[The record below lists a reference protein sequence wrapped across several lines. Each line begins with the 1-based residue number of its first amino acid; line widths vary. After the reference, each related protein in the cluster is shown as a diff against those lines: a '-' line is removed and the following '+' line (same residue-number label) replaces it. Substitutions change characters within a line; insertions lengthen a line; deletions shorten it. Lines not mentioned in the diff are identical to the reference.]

1 MIKETDFQTYLY
13 INTTQYIIYVT
24 DNKTNEKIY
33 SERLAIEENST
44 ELKFR
49 KMDEFLDSN
58 ILKIEKKLDSFIKD
72 IYVILDSKEFHSIKL
87 SIKKDNN
94 GNLINSDTLIH
105 PLNDLKNLCQS
116 NLQNEKIIHFLI
128 EKYVID
134 NKTNEKIYSEK
145 LAIEENSIEF
155 KFRKMDEFLDS
166 NILKIEKK
174 LDSFIKDIYV
184 ILDSK
189 EFHSIKLSIKK
200 DNNGNLINSDA
211 LIHPL
216 SDLKNLCQSN
226 LFNKKIIHFF
236 IEKYVID
243 NKFYTSLPE
252 NVNCNH
258 FSLDTE
264 FICLSNNLIE
274 NIEKILKKYHISLNQ
289 ILSASYL
296 EKFKD
301 NTDNTIFTTASRII
315 SAHNSNEV
323 LLIGKANK
331 KQGFFER
338 FFNFFN

>member
-1 MIKETDFQTYLY
+1 MTRGADFHTFLYL
-13 INTTQYIIYVT
+13 NNTQYIIYVT

-33 SERLAIEENST
+33 SERLAIEENFT
-44 ELKFR
+44 ELKLS
-49 KMDEFLDSN
+49 KLDEFLDSN
-58 ILKIEKKLDSFIKD
+58 ILKIEKKLNSFIKD
-72 IYVILDSKEFHSIKL
+72 IYVILDSEEFHSIKL

-94 GNLINSDTLIH
+94 GNLINS
-105 PLNDLKNLCQS
+105 
-116 NLQNEKIIHFLI
+116 E
-128 EKYVID
+128 
-134 NKTNEKIYSEK
+134 
-145 LAIEENSIEF
+145 
-155 KFRKMDEFLDS
+155 
-166 NILKIEKK
+166 
-174 LDSFIKDIYV
+174 
-184 ILDSK
+184 
-189 EFHSIKLSIKK
+189 
-200 DNNGNLINSDA
+200 A

-226 LFNKKIIHFF
+226 LLNKKIIHLI

-252 NVNCNH
+252 NIKCNI

-264 FICLSNNLIE
+264 FICLSKNLIE

-289 ILSASYL
+289 ILSARYV

-315 SAHNSNEV
+315 SGHNSNEV
-323 LLIGKANK
+323 LLTGKTTK

>member
-1 MIKETDFQTYLY
+1 MIREADFQTYLY
-13 INTTQYIIYVT
+13 LNNTQYIIYVT

-33 SERLAIEENST
+33 SEKLAIEENST

-94 GNLINSDTLIH
+94 GNIINS
-105 PLNDLKNLCQS
+105 
-116 NLQNEKIIHFLI
+116 E
-128 EKYVID
+128 
-134 NKTNEKIYSEK
+134 
-145 LAIEENSIEF
+145 
-155 KFRKMDEFLDS
+155 
-166 NILKIEKK
+166 
-174 LDSFIKDIYV
+174 
-184 ILDSK
+184 
-189 EFHSIKLSIKK
+189 
-200 DNNGNLINSDA
+200 A

-226 LFNKKIIHFF
+226 LLNKNIIHLL

-252 NVNCNH
+252 NINCNI

-264 FICLSNNLIE
+264 FICLSKNLIE

-289 ILSASYL
+289 ILSASYV

-315 SAHNSNEV
+315 SGHNSNEV
-323 LLIGKANK
+323 LLIGKINK

>member
-1 MIKETDFQTYLY
+1 MIREADFQTYLY
-13 INTTQYIIYVT
+13 LNNTQYIIYVT

-33 SERLAIEENST
+33 SEKLAIEENST
-44 ELKFR
+44 
-49 KMDEFLDSN
+49 
-58 ILKIEKKLDSFIKD
+58 
-72 IYVILDSKEFHSIKL
+72 
-87 SIKKDNN
+87 
-94 GNLINSDTLIH
+94 
-105 PLNDLKNLCQS
+105 
-116 NLQNEKIIHFLI
+116 
-128 EKYVID
+128 
-134 NKTNEKIYSEK
+134 
-145 LAIEENSIEF
+145 EF

-200 DNNGNLINSDA
+200 DNNGNLLNSDA

-216 SDLKNLCQSN
+216 NDLKNLCQSN
-226 LFNKKIIHFF
+226 LQSKKIIHFL

-252 NVNCNH
+252 NVNCNF

-264 FICLSNNLIE
+264 FVCLSKNLIE
-274 NIEKILKKYHISLNQ
+274 NIEKTLKKYHISLIQ
-289 ILSASYL
+289 ILSASYV

-315 SAHNSNEV
+315 SGHNSNEV
-323 LLIGKANK
+323 LLTGKIDK
-331 KQGFFER
+331 KHGFFER

>member
-1 MIKETDFQTYLY
+1 MIREADFQTYLY
-13 INTTQYIIYVT
+13 LNNTQYIIYVT

-33 SERLAIEENST
+33 SEKLAIEENST

-72 IYVILDSKEFHSIKL
+72 IYVILDSKEFHSIRL

-94 GNLINSDTLIH
+94 GNLINS
-105 PLNDLKNLCQS
+105 
-116 NLQNEKIIHFLI
+116 E
-128 EKYVID
+128 
-134 NKTNEKIYSEK
+134 
-145 LAIEENSIEF
+145 
-155 KFRKMDEFLDS
+155 
-166 NILKIEKK
+166 
-174 LDSFIKDIYV
+174 
-184 ILDSK
+184 
-189 EFHSIKLSIKK
+189 
-200 DNNGNLINSDA
+200 A

-226 LFNKKIIHFF
+226 LLNKKIIHFF
-236 IEKYVID
+236 VEKYVID

-252 NVNCNH
+252 NVKCNI

-264 FICLSNNLIE
+264 FICLSKNLIE
-274 NIEKILKKYHISLNQ
+274 NIEKILKKYHISINQ
-289 ILSASYL
+289 ILSAGYL

-315 SAHNSNEV
+315 AGHNSNEV
-323 LLIGKANK
+323 LLTGKVNK

>member
-1 MIKETDFQTYLY
+1 MIKGADFQTYLY
-13 INTTQYIIYVT
+13 LNNTQYIIYVT

-33 SERLAIEENST
+33 SEKLAIEENST

-94 GNLINSDTLIH
+94 GNLINSEALIH
-105 PLNDLKNLCQS
+105 PLN
-116 NLQNEKIIHFLI
+116 
-128 EKYVID
+128 
-134 NKTNEKIYSEK
+134 
-145 LAIEENSIEF
+145 
-155 KFRKMDEFLDS
+155 
-166 NILKIEKK
+166 
-174 LDSFIKDIYV
+174 
-184 ILDSK
+184 
-189 EFHSIKLSIKK
+189 
-200 DNNGNLINSDA
+200 
-211 LIHPL
+211 
-216 SDLKNLCQSN
+216 DLKNLCQSN

-252 NVNCNH
+252 NVKCNI

-264 FICLSNNLIE
+264 FICLSKNLIE

-289 ILSASYL
+289 ILSANYV

-301 NTDNTIFTTASRII
+301 NTHDTIFTTASRII
-315 SAHNSNEV
+315 SGHNSNEV
-323 LLIGKANK
+323 LLVSKINK

>member
-1 MIKETDFQTYLY
+1 MIRKSDFQTYLY
-13 INTTQYIIYVT
+13 LNNAHYVIYVT

-33 SERLAIEENST
+33 SEKLAIEENST

-94 GNLINSDTLIH
+94 GNLINS
-105 PLNDLKNLCQS
+105 
-116 NLQNEKIIHFLI
+116 E
-128 EKYVID
+128 
-134 NKTNEKIYSEK
+134 
-145 LAIEENSIEF
+145 
-155 KFRKMDEFLDS
+155 
-166 NILKIEKK
+166 
-174 LDSFIKDIYV
+174 
-184 ILDSK
+184 
-189 EFHSIKLSIKK
+189 
-200 DNNGNLINSDA
+200 A

-226 LFNKKIIHFF
+226 LLNKKIIHFF

-252 NVNCNH
+252 NVNCNI

-264 FICLSNNLIE
+264 FICLSKNLVE
-274 NIEKILKKYHISLNQ
+274 NIEKILKKYHISINQ
-289 ILSASYL
+289 ILSAGYL

-315 SAHNSNEV
+315 SGHNSNEV
-323 LLIGKANK
+323 LLIGKINK

>member
-1 MIKETDFQTYLY
+1 MIREVDFRTYLY
-13 INTTQYIIYVT
+13 LNNTQYIIYVT

-33 SERLAIEENST
+33 SEKLAIEENST

-94 GNLINSDTLIH
+94 GNLINS
-105 PLNDLKNLCQS
+105 
-116 NLQNEKIIHFLI
+116 E
-128 EKYVID
+128 
-134 NKTNEKIYSEK
+134 
-145 LAIEENSIEF
+145 
-155 KFRKMDEFLDS
+155 
-166 NILKIEKK
+166 
-174 LDSFIKDIYV
+174 
-184 ILDSK
+184 
-189 EFHSIKLSIKK
+189 
-200 DNNGNLINSDA
+200 A

-226 LFNKKIIHFF
+226 LLNKKIIHFF

-252 NVNCNH
+252 NVNCNI

-264 FICLSNNLIE
+264 FICLSKNLIE
-274 NIEKILKKYHISLNQ
+274 NIEKILKKYHISINQ
-289 ILSASYL
+289 ILSAGYL

-301 NTDNTIFTTASRII
+301 STDNTIFTTASRII
-315 SAHNSNEV
+315 AGHNSNEV
-323 LLIGKANK
+323 LLTGKITK

>member
-1 MIKETDFQTYLY
+1 MIREADFQTYLY
-13 INTTQYIIYVT
+13 LNNTQYIIYVT

-33 SERLAIEENST
+33 SEKLAIEENST

-72 IYVILDSKEFHSIKL
+72 IYVILDSKEFHSIRL

-94 GNLINSDTLIH
+94 GNLINS
-105 PLNDLKNLCQS
+105 
-116 NLQNEKIIHFLI
+116 E
-128 EKYVID
+128 
-134 NKTNEKIYSEK
+134 
-145 LAIEENSIEF
+145 
-155 KFRKMDEFLDS
+155 
-166 NILKIEKK
+166 
-174 LDSFIKDIYV
+174 
-184 ILDSK
+184 
-189 EFHSIKLSIKK
+189 
-200 DNNGNLINSDA
+200 A

-226 LFNKKIIHFF
+226 LLNKKIIHFF

-252 NVNCNH
+252 NVKCNI

-264 FICLSNNLIE
+264 FICLSKNLIE
-274 NIEKILKKYHISLNQ
+274 NIEKILKKYHISINQ
-289 ILSASYL
+289 ILSDGYL

-315 SAHNSNEV
+315 AGHNSNEV
-323 LLIGKANK
+323 LLTGKINK

>member
-1 MIKETDFQTYLY
+1 MIREADLQTYLY
-13 INTTQYIIYVT
+13 LNNTQYIIYVT

-33 SERLAIEENST
+33 SEKLAIEENST

-94 GNLINSDTLIH
+94 GNLINSEALIH

-116 NLQNEKIIHFLI
+116 NLQNKKIIHFLI
-128 EKYVID
+128 EKY
-134 NKTNEKIYSEK
+134 
-145 LAIEENSIEF
+145 L
-155 KFRKMDEFLDS
+155 
-166 NILKIEKK
+166 
-174 LDSFIKDIYV
+174 
-184 ILDSK
+184 
-189 EFHSIKLSIKK
+189 
-200 DNNGNLINSDA
+200 
-211 LIHPL
+211 
-216 SDLKNLCQSN
+216 
-226 LFNKKIIHFF
+226 
-236 IEKYVID
+236 ID
-243 NKFYTSLPE
+243 NKFFTTLPE
-252 NVNCNH
+252 NVNCNI

-264 FICLSNNLIE
+264 FICLSKNLIE

-289 ILSASYL
+289 ILSANYL

-301 NTDNTIFTTASRII
+301 NSDNTIFTTASRII
-315 SAHNSNEV
+315 SGHNSNEI
-323 LLIGKANK
+323 LLIGKTNK

>member
-1 MIKETDFQTYLY
+1 MIREADLQTYLY
-13 INTTQYIIYVT
+13 LNNTQYIIYVT

-33 SERLAIEENST
+33 SEKLAIEENST

-72 IYVILDSKEFHSIKL
+72 IYVILDSKEFNSIKL

-94 GNLINSDTLIH
+94 GNLINS
-105 PLNDLKNLCQS
+105 
-116 NLQNEKIIHFLI
+116 E
-128 EKYVID
+128 
-134 NKTNEKIYSEK
+134 
-145 LAIEENSIEF
+145 
-155 KFRKMDEFLDS
+155 
-166 NILKIEKK
+166 
-174 LDSFIKDIYV
+174 
-184 ILDSK
+184 
-189 EFHSIKLSIKK
+189 
-200 DNNGNLINSDA
+200 A

-252 NVNCNH
+252 NVKCNI

-264 FICLSNNLIE
+264 FICLSKNLIE
-274 NIEKILKKYHISLNQ
+274 NIEKILKKYHISINQ
-289 ILSASYL
+289 ILSAGYL

-315 SAHNSNEV
+315 AGHNINEV
-323 LLIGKANK
+323 LLTGKINK

>member
-1 MIKETDFQTYLY
+1 MIREADFQTYLY
-13 INTTQYIIYVT
+13 LNNTQYIIYVT

-33 SERLAIEENST
+33 SEKLAIEENST

-94 GNLINSDTLIH
+94 GNLINS
-105 PLNDLKNLCQS
+105 
-116 NLQNEKIIHFLI
+116 E
-128 EKYVID
+128 
-134 NKTNEKIYSEK
+134 
-145 LAIEENSIEF
+145 
-155 KFRKMDEFLDS
+155 
-166 NILKIEKK
+166 
-174 LDSFIKDIYV
+174 
-184 ILDSK
+184 
-189 EFHSIKLSIKK
+189 
-200 DNNGNLINSDA
+200 A

-226 LFNKKIIHFF
+226 LLNKKIIHFF

-252 NVNCNH
+252 NVKCNI

-264 FICLSNNLIE
+264 FICLSKNLIE
-274 NIEKILKKYHISLNQ
+274 NIEKILKKYHISINQ
-289 ILSASYL
+289 ILSAGYL

-315 SAHNSNEV
+315 AGHNSNEV
-323 LLIGKANK
+323 LLTSKINK